1 MKKHEFNFDLWCRV
15 ATGAIRYGPDRKAA
29 SQELRGHLDDA
40 FEAALARGLTEEEAE
55 NAVLESMG
63 RAEEIRPQLAAIHK
77 PFWGYVIMASQVAL
91 VILLVL
97 SLLPIW
103 KYFTG
108 LKLEEKPNNYKDFEL
123 YSAESYG
130 GDTGRTLH
138 HLSQPHVSFRSD
150 GNTFTVTDAV
160 LFTEY
165 SPHLE
170 ADVTRLYLLVDQF
183 SLLPATELE
192 MYDGNNDFFTT
203 ICYFFMRDD
212 RGNIYPLRTAKSR
225 STNTVQSGFFT
236 QTHEC
241 GVSDFPVDAKWVEF
255 CYERDGRS
263 FSLRIDLTGGGS
275 K

>member
-1 MKKHEFNFDLWCRV
+1 MKKHEYNFDLWCRT
-15 ATGAIRYGPDRKAA
+15 ATGAIRYGPDRKAVYM
-29 SQELRGHLDDA
+29 ELYNHLLDA
-40 FEAALARGLTEEEAE
+40 YDTHLERGLTEDEAE
-55 NAVLESMG
+55 AKALEGMG

-77 PFWGYVIMASQVAL
+77 PFWGYVIQVSQITL

-108 LKLEEKPNNYKDFEL
+108 LRLQDKPNNRDFEL
-123 YSAESYG
+123 YIAESYG

-165 SPHLE
+165 SPNLE

-183 SLLPATELE
+183 SLLPATEHSQ
-192 MYDGNNDFFTT
+192 YNGVSGFYSN
-203 ICYFFMRDD
+203 ICYFFLRDNQ
-212 RGNIYPLRTAKSR
+212 GTVYPLRSGSSR
-225 STNTVQSGFFT
+225 TTVTVLSGVFR

-241 GVSDFPVDAKWVEF
+241 WINDFPADAKWVEF

-263 FSLRIDLTGGGS
+263 FSLRIDLTGGGE

>member
-1 MKKHEFNFDLWCRV
+1 MKRYEFNFDLWVRV
-15 ATGAIRYGPDRKAA
+15 ATGAIRYWPDRKAA
-29 SQELRGHLDDA
+29 SRELRGHLDDA

-63 RAEEIRPQLAAIHK
+63 RAEDLRPQLAAIHK
-77 PFWGYVIMASQVAL
+77 PFWGYLIIASQIAV

-108 LKLEEKPNNYKDFEL
+108 LKLQDKPDNKDFEL
-123 YSAESYG
+123 YSAASYG

-138 HLSQPHVSFRSD
+138 HLSRPDVSFRSD

-165 SPHLE
+165 SPYLE
-170 ADVTRLYLLVDQF
+170 ADVTRLYLLVDELG
-183 SLLPATELE
+183 LLPATEHG
-192 MYDGNNDFFTT
+192 MYDGIHDFYPT

-212 RGNIYPLRTAKSR
+212 QGTVYPLRDARSR
-225 STNTVQSGFFT
+225 STYTVQSGVFK

-241 GVSDFPVDAKWVEF
+241 FVNDFPADAKWVEF

-263 FSLRIDLTGGGS
+263 FCLRIDLTGGGD

>member
-29 SQELRGHLDDA
+29 SQELREHLDDA

-77 PFWGYVIMASQVAL
+77 PFWGYVIQVSQIAL
-91 VILLVL
+91 IALLVL

-165 SPHLE
+165 SSHLE

-183 SLLPATELE
+183 SLLPATELG

-212 RGNIYPLRTAKSR
+212 RGNIYPLRTANSR
-225 STNTVQSGFFT
+225 STYTAQSGVFT

-241 GVSDFPVDAKWVEF
+241 GVSDFPADAKWVEF

-263 FSLRIDLTGGGS
+263 FSLRIDLTGGGG